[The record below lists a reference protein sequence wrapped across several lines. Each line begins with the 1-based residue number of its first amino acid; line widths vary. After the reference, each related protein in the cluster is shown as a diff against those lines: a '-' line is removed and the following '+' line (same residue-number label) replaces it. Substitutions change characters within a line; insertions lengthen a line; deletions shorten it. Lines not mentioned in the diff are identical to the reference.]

1 MPQSFPILC
10 GSFAGRAS
18 TVGVRVHNAA
28 YRALGLNY
36 TYVAF
41 SIQDIRA
48 AVEAM
53 RGLSIRGCAVT
64 MPFKEA
70 VIPLLD
76 RLDPDAA
83 AIGAVNTIVN
93 DEGVLTGYNTDWLA
107 ARQALE
113 EVTDLRGKV
122 AAVLGAGGA
131 GRAVCY
137 ALATAGCT
145 VHVFNRTPARAEE
158 LAQAFSLAA
167 AHPLADLPALADYDI
182 LVNTTS
188 VGYRDP
194 AAAPIPADWLLPG
207 KIVMDIV
214 PEPLETRL
222 LSAARAVAALCVP
235 GWRMRL
241 LQAAAQFRLYTG
253 LEPPLEVMQAA
264 LLEP

>member
-1 MPQSFPILC
+1 MPQTYPTLC

-18 TVGVRVHNAA
+18 QVGVRVHNAA
-28 YRALGLNY
+28 YRALGLNF

-41 SIQDIRA
+41 SINDA
-48 AVEAM
+48 ASAVAAM
-53 RGLSIRGCAVT
+53 RALSLRGCAVT
-64 MPFKEA
+64 MPFKET

-113 EVTDLRGKV
+113 DVTALEGKV

-137 ALATAGCT
+137 ALARAGCT
-145 VHVFNRTPARAEE
+145 VHVFNRTIERAQE
-158 LAQAFSLAA
+158 LAAAFGLAA
-167 AHPLADLPALADYDI
+167 AHGLADLPALTGYDI
-182 LVNTTS
+182 LVNATS

-194 AAAPIPADWLLPG
+194 AAAPIPDDWLRPG
-207 KIVMDIV
+207 KIVMDII
-214 PEPLETRL
+214 PEPPETRL
-222 LSAARAVAALCVP
+222 LAAARDAGATCVP

-253 LEPPLEVMQAA
+253 QEPPLEVMQTA
-264 LLEP
+264 LLEI